1 MSIVLKGTL
10 NTFTNG
16 TLIKRDNYSYI
27 KYTQNGT
34 ITCPVNTTYDILI
47 IGAGGNGG
55 YNSSSN
61 FYGGGGG
68 AGEVIYSSN
77 NSLNSNTYNIIIG
90 SNSVDINNRIS
101 KLTNSSGTEIIK
113 AKGGGDGGGII
124 LYNTQSNTTYTFST
138 GVTISYNDDSTSSES
153 LVAGTYTFKQ
163 QAGLISI
170 NDSIKHYYTLPGT
183 SYNWYKFDHNL
194 PTLSPFSDTGTTI
207 TKTNA
212 VIWERN
218 PYNGSYEAATAD
230 HRVFTTENP
239 FGLTGIGPLDNDY
252 HLVLPNS
259 INFYNASLK
268 LEISFWFSGST
279 TTANT
284 TINLF
289 KTKRTWVQY
298 TVNHTLEVSIKIV
311 TGSSL
316 TDNESIVITCKYTI
330 LGFNSVNTK
339 TNLKLF
345 NDGKWH
351 NIILQLD
358 YTDVYPN
365 PKYYNIY
372 IDSVKIDT
380 TYINYFNFEEDD
392 PLISYTTTTTIGNRE
407 EDTKN
412 YKLYMHD
419 FRIKY
424 TFYTLDEI
432 NLIYNARAKI
442 VVLPKTGGSGG
453 GGGGGSTIQTK
464 ALAGTSAGTSTYSI
478 SKRNNGYDG
487 IISKGGDGGSAESL
501 DIGYTEIISGD
512 NLVVSKGGTGGS
524 SSTVPA
530 TKINFGD
537 GGDGNNGQGYQGIV
551 ILKILENGISQ
562 CLSDV
567 QSVFGGENP
576 IKLSEYYNG
585 GSYVFKNFIIPSNNK
600 ISLGNF
606 RCVSKVEPIN
616 VFTTN
621 GTFTAQSDLNC
632 EILLVAGG
640 GRGGWSQI
648 FNPNSTAVVGGGG
661 GAGGII
667 SLNITIPK
675 GKYDII
681 VGLGGTINSGN
692 GGNSRIIV
700 NNFTYEAIGG
710 GSGGGVLHNGS
721 YYYTHSKNGS
731 NGGNGGG
738 ASWVSGSTTITTTA
752 GIAVQPY
759 INITHY
765 NGVDD
770 SQTGE
775 GSFVMK
781 HGGNGGG
788 TSYSSTISGTTQTY
802 SRPGLGEN
810 KYYNNSVFSNPSLSG
825 ICYGDGGCSNT
836 NSTLNTFKGK
846 DGIVII
852 KILP

>member
-1 MSIVLKGTL
+1 MSIELKGTL
-10 NTFTNG
+10 NTYTNG

-47 IGAGGNGG
+47 IGAGGNGC

-77 NSLNSNTYNIIIG
+77 NILNSNTYNIIIG

-113 AKGGGDGGGII
+113 AAKGGGDGGGII

-138 GVTISYNDDSTSSES
+138 GVTISYNDDSTSSGS

-183 SYNWYKFDHNL
+183 SYNWYKFDHNF
-194 PTLSPFSDTGTTI
+194 PDVSPFSDTGTAS
-207 TKTNA
+207 TKNNA
-212 VIWERN
+212 VIYEYN
-218 PYNGSYEAATAD
+218 PNSSSYEAAD
-230 HRVFTTENP
+230 VEHRYFTTDTP
-239 FGLTGIGPLDNDY
+239 FGLTGIGPLDNYY

-259 INFYNASLK
+259 INFYNASQK
-268 LEISFWFSGST
+268 FEISFWFSGST
-279 TTANT
+279 TAANT

-289 KTKRTWVQY
+289 KTLYLTPSY
-298 TVNHTLEVSIKIV
+298 TVEVSIKIV

-316 TDNESIVITCKYTI
+316 TDNESLVITCKNTSS
-330 LGFNSVNTK
+330 SVNLVNTI

-345 NDGKWH
+345 NDDKWH

-358 YTDVYPN
+358 YKGPSN
-365 PKYYNIY
+365 PRYYNIY
-372 IDSVKIDT
+372 IDSVMINT
-380 TYINYFNFEEDD
+380 TNIGYFVFNN
-392 PLISYTTTTTIGNRE
+392 ISSTFFTTTIGNRE
-407 EDTKN
+407 EDTKY
-412 YKLYMHD
+412 YKLYIHD

-424 TFYTLDEI
+424 TFSTLNEI

-442 VVLPKTGGSGG
+442 VVSPKTGGSGG

-464 ALAGTSAGTSTYSI
+464 AVAGTSTYSI

-487 IISKGGDGGSAESL
+487 INSKGGDGGSAESSG
-501 DIGYTEIISGD
+501 IGYTEIISGD
-512 NLVVSKGGTGGS
+512 NLVVGKGGTGGS

-537 GGDGNNGQGYQGIV
+537 GGDGNNGRGYQGIV

-640 GRGGWSQI
+640 GRGGWSQTYSGMSVI
-648 FNPNSTAVVGGGG
+648 GGGG

-667 SLNITIPK
+667 YSNITIPK

-700 NNFTYEAIGG
+700 NNITYEAIGG
-710 GSGGGVLHNGS
+710 GSGGGVR
-721 YYYTHSKNGS
+721 YTGTYFDYSASKNGS

-738 ASWVSGSTTITTTA
+738 ASWVDANFVTTTPGSA
-752 GIAVQPY
+752 LQPY
-759 INITHY
+759 IDITHY
-765 NGVDD
+765 NGLDD
-770 SQTGE
+770 SQSGE
-775 GSFVMK
+775 DNGVVFQ
-781 HGGNGGG
+781 GGHGGG

-802 SRPGLGEN
+802 SRPGFGQN
-810 KYYNNSVFSNPSLSG
+810 IYYFFRNSYSTPSRSD
-825 ICYGDGGCSNT
+825 ICYGDGGSASF
-836 NSTLNTFKGK
+836 NSTLDTFKGK
-846 DGIVII
+846 NGIVII